1 MTTTTTKSQG
11 SKRKTKR
18 KDSKEERKKCNFSS
32 YSLRDR
38 THRMR
43 VPSPAYSTIH
53 SDFARSTHRTFFAP
67 FLLLLFSYALCF
79 DIVCIQVFLL
89 FDFHWF
95 IAKQF
100 FMSPFPWILCSIL
113 LYISLFF
120 VIVVVYSIYFL
131 GKSECVCVRYALS
144 EWTSAHNRP
153 THTHSK
159 CSHISLNRFDRAY
172 IWTRYK
178 TSTVLLP
185 AIHFRWV

>member
-1 MTTTTTKSQG
+1 MTTTTKSQG

-131 GKSECVCVRYALS
+131 GKSECVCALRFKWMN
-144 EWTSAHNRP
+144 ERAQPPNAHTFQMF
-153 THTHSK
+153 THFIK
-159 CSHISLNRFDRAY
+159 SLRSCIYLN
-172 IWTRYK
+172 
-178 TSTVLLP
+178 TV
-185 AIHFRWV
+185 